1 MPSHTRREDDPH
13 VQDTLRGTQIN
24 QERKVMSIEQRKN
37 HNEDEIDRKLR
48 DLIGRI
54 EGEVVSDEILEL
66 AAKLQQALMQRRDP
80 SDS

>member
-1 MPSHTRREDDPH
+1 
-13 VQDTLRGTQIN
+13 
-24 QERKVMSIEQRKN
+24 MSIEQRKN